1 MLSDHFKNVI
11 CYKLMSV
18 YFFLLLL
25 PLLLLPLQH
34 LILLSLI
41 IKYGANPLLDPCLS
55 IVMQLPR
62 SLINHILSHDSLG
75 HSHIILLPHCSWLL
89 PSEAD
94 FTSSRSRDI
103 IDKIVWLHIS

>member
-1 MLSDHFKNVI
+1 MLSNHFKNII
-11 CYKLMSV
+11 CYKLMSI

-41 IKYGANPLLDPCLS
+41 IKYGANPLLHPCLS
-55 IVMQLPR
+55 IVMQLAR
-62 SLINHILSHDSLG
+62 SLINHILSHHSLG
-75 HSHIILLPHCSWLL
+75 YSHIILLPHRSWLL

-94 FTSSRSRDI
+94 FSSSRRRYI
-103 IDKIVWLHIS
+103 ID